1 MLKKFLETKTTA
13 RLDFVSS
20 LFSEGLHNLSHN
32 KICFASYICLA
43 FMLLSY
49 QIFHLIIGANI
60 FSLLFPIYVV
70 TDIFFLP
77 LLVLLF
83 SDWAKHLSCTYHF
96 SQINFCNSAG
106 EFPRLIESK
115 SKGGLT
121 TTEYYC
127 AGKPLSEWL
136 DHQSE
141 LEAAFNVHFLS
152 IDNGRNDNIFI
163 LKSIPANGALPT
175 KVPFSAC
182 SPKDFVVNLGVSY
195 QGEFSVDFS
204 QLPHMLVAGSTNGGK
219 TNFCRCLLFQ
229 LLAKGAAVYLVDLK
243 EGGDYLDLEEDC
255 NCLYSHDEICA
266 GLNDIVTELRRRLKL
281 FRENGVAKLEDYNK
295 LSNVDSLQRIFVL
308 VDEASILF
316 DTTAMSKEEKAIVA
330 QIEKSLLTI
339 TRLGRAAGCHAI
351 ICTQRPDIDS
361 CSGALKSNIEIRVST
376 HCADTAT
383 SMTILGTG
391 DAAKLPKIAGRFVA
405 WDGTVFQSYYFPNY
419 K

>member
-1 MLKKFLETKTTA
+1 MLKNFLETKTMA
-13 RLDFVSS
+13 RLDFVGS

-83 SDWAKHLSCTYHF
+83 SDWAKHLSCAYHF

-152 IDNGRNDNIFI
+152 IDNGRNDNTFI

-229 LLAKGAAVYLVDLK
+229 LLAKGATVYLVDLK

-255 NCLYSHDEICA
+255 NCLYSHNEICT
-266 GLNDIVTELRRRLKL
+266 GLNDVVTELRRRLKL

-316 DTTAMSKEEKAIVA
+316 DTTAMNKEEKAVVA

-391 DAAKLPKIAGRFVA
+391 DAAKLPKISGRFVA
-405 WDGTVFQSYYFPNY
+405 WDGTIFQSYYFPNY

>member
-1 MLKKFLETKTTA
+1 M
-13 RLDFVSS
+13 
-20 LFSEGLHNLSHN
+20 
-32 KICFASYICLA
+32 
-43 FMLLSY
+43 
-49 QIFHLIIGANI
+49 
-60 FSLLFPIYVV
+60 
-70 TDIFFLP
+70 
-77 LLVLLF
+77 
-83 SDWAKHLSCTYHF
+83 HLSCSYHF

-121 TTEYYC
+121 TTVYYC

-136 DHQSE
+136 EHQPE

-152 IDNGRNDNIFI
+152 IDNGRNDNTFI

-229 LLAKGAAVYLVDLK
+229 LLAKGATVYLVDLK

-255 NCLYSHDEICA
+255 NCLYSHNEICT
-266 GLNDIVTELRRRLKL
+266 GLNDVVTELRRRLKL

-316 DTTAMSKEEKAIVA
+316 DTTAMNKEEKAVVA

-391 DAAKLPKIAGRFVA
+391 DAAKLPKISGRFVA
-405 WDGTVFQSYYFPNY
+405 WDGTIFQSYYFPNY

>member
-281 FRENGVAKLEDYNK
+281 FREKGVAKLEDYNK

-405 WDGTVFQSYYFPNY
+405 WDGTIFQAYYFPNY

>member
-1 MLKKFLETKTTA
+1 MQKKYLETKTTA
-13 RLDFVSS
+13 RLDFVGS
-20 LFSEGLHNLSHN
+20 LFGEGLHNLSHN
-32 KICFASYICLA
+32 KVCFVSYVCLA
-43 FMLLSY
+43 FILFSY
-49 QIFHLIIGANI
+49 QIFHLISCANI
-60 FSLLFPIYVV
+60 FSLLLPLYVI

-83 SDWAKHLSCTYHF
+83 SDWTMHLSCSYHF

-121 TTEYYC
+121 TTVYYC
-127 AGKPLSEWL
+127 AGKPLSEWFE
-136 DHQSE
+136 HQPE

-152 IDNGRNDNIFI
+152 IDNGRNDNTFI

-229 LLAKGAAVYLVDLK
+229 LLAKGATVYLVDLK

-255 NCLYSHDEICA
+255 NCLYSHNEICT
-266 GLNDIVTELRRRLKL
+266 GLNDVVTELRRRLKL

-316 DTTAMSKEEKAIVA
+316 DTTAMNKEEKAVVA

-391 DAAKLPKIAGRFVA
+391 DAAKLPKISGRFVA
-405 WDGTVFQSYYFPNY
+405 WDGTIFQSYYFPNY

>member
-1 MLKKFLETKTTA
+1 MQKKYLETKNTA
-13 RLDFVSS
+13 HLNFVVS
-20 LFSEGLHNLSHN
+20 LFNEGIRNLSHN
-32 KICFASYICLA
+32 KICFVSYLCVV
-43 FMLLSY
+43 FLLL
-49 QIFHLIIGANI
+49 IFQFSTLITAIN
-60 FSLLFPIYVV
+60 
-70 TDIFFLP
+70 FLP
-77 LLVLLF
+77 LLLPFYGITDFFFFLLLVLFF
-83 SDWAKHLSCTYHF
+83 SDWARHVSCSYHF

-106 EFPRLIESK
+106 EFPRLVKIETK
-115 SKGGLT
+115 DGLT
-121 TTEYYC
+121 TTVYYC

-136 DHQSE
+136 EHQPE
-141 LEAAFNVHFLS
+141 LEAAFNVHFLA
-152 IDNGRNDNIFI
+152 IDNGWTDNIFI
-163 LKSIPANGALPT
+163 LQSIPAKGALPT
-175 KVPFSAC
+175 NVPFTKW
-182 SPKDFVVNLGVSY
+182 SPKDFVVNLGLSF

-219 TNFCRCLLFQ
+219 TNFCRCLLYQ
-229 LLAKGAAVYLVDLK
+229 LLTKGAIVYLIDLK
-243 EGGDYLDLEEDC
+243 EGGDYLDMEEDC
-255 NCLYSHDEICA
+255 NCLYSHSDICA
-266 GLNDIVTELRRRLKL
+266 GLNDVVTELRRRLKL
-281 FRENGVAKLEDYNK
+281 FRSNGVAKLEDYNK
-295 LSNVDSLQRIFVL
+295 LSNIEPLKRIFVM

-405 WDGTVFQSYYFPNY
+405 WDGTIFQAYYFPNY

>member
-1 MLKKFLETKTTA
+1 MQKKYLETRTTA
-13 RLDFVSS
+13 HLNFVVS
-20 LFSEGLHNLSHN
+20 LFYEGIHNLSHN
-32 KICFASYICLA
+32 KICFVAYLCVVV
-43 FMLLSY
+43 LLLIY
-49 QIFHLIIGANI
+49 HLFKLVTNI
-60 FSLLFPIYVV
+60 N
-70 TDIFFLP
+70 FLP
-77 LLVLLF
+77 LLLPFYGITDLFFSLLLVLFF
-83 SDWAKHLSCTYHF
+83 SDWTMHLSCSYHF

-152 IDNGRNDNIFI
+152 IDNGRNDNTFI

-229 LLAKGAAVYLVDLK
+229 LLAKGATVYLVDLK

-255 NCLYSHDEICA
+255 NCLYSHNEICT
-266 GLNDIVTELRRRLKL
+266 GLNDVVTELRRRLKL

-316 DTTAMSKEEKAIVA
+316 DTTAMNKEEKAVVA

-391 DAAKLPKIAGRFVA
+391 DAAKLPKISGRFVA
-405 WDGTVFQSYYFPNY
+405 WDGTIFQSYYFPNY

>member
-1 MLKKFLETKTTA
+1 MQKKYLETKTTA
-13 RLDFVSS
+13 HLNFVVS
-20 LFSEGLHNLSHN
+20 LFNEGIRNLSHN
-32 KICFASYICLA
+32 KICFVSYLCVV
-43 FMLLSY
+43 FLLL
-49 QIFHLIIGANI
+49 IFQFSTLITAIN
-60 FSLLFPIYVV
+60 
-70 TDIFFLP
+70 FLP
-77 LLVLLF
+77 LLLPFYGITDFFFFLLLVLFF
-83 SDWAKHLSCTYHF
+83 SDWARHVSCSYHF

-106 EFPRLIESK
+106 EFPLLVKTETK
-115 SKGGLT
+115 DGLT
-121 TTEYYC
+121 TTIYYC

-136 DHQSE
+136 EHQPE
-141 LEAAFNVHFLS
+141 LEAAFNVHFLA
-152 IDNGRNDNIFI
+152 IDNGWTDNIFV
-163 LKSIPANGALPT
+163 LQSIPAKGALPT
-175 KVPFSAC
+175 NVPFTKW
-182 SPKDFVVNLGVSY
+182 SPKDFVVNLGLSF

-219 TNFCRCLLFQ
+219 TNFCRCLLYQ
-229 LLAKGAAVYLVDLK
+229 LLTKGATVYLIDLK
-243 EGGDYLDLEEDC
+243 EGGDYLDMEEDC
-255 NCLYSHDEICA
+255 NCLYSHNEICT
-266 GLNDIVTELRRRLKL
+266 GLNDVVTELRRRLKV

-316 DTTAMSKEEKAIVA
+316 DTTAMNKEEKAVVA